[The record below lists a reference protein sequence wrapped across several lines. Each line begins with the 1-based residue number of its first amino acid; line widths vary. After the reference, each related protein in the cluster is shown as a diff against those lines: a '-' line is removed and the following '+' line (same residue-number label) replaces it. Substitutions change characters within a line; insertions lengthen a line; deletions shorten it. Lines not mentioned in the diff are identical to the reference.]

1 MEYSKEFG
9 QKPSRLKKKTKIHS
23 ILFSS
28 WCNSQ
33 GIAFIIILISS
44 HSGCG
49 NAFLQKI
56 SSFPTSRVFWVSTH
70 SFQKFQFC
78 FILSFNPGEEGLGIN

>member
-1 MEYSKEFG
+1 MNIALSTAMKAKKDVLYVDTGGSMSGTRIREMLHGWNSSLEDQVCKVEYSKEFG

-33 GIAFIIILISS
+33 GIAFII
-44 HSGCG
+44 
-49 NAFLQKI
+49 
-56 SSFPTSRVFWVSTH
+56 
-70 SFQKFQFC
+70 
-78 FILSFNPGEEGLGIN
+78 